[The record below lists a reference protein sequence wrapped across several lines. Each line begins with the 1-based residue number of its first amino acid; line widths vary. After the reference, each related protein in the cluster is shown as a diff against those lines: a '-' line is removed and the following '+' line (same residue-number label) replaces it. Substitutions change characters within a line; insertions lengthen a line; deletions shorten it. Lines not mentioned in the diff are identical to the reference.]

1 MIEKDFSIV
10 TPEIEKLADM
20 ARLNSRIDPDL
31 YDKYAVKRGL
41 RDIKG
46 NGVLTGLT
54 EISEIIAKK
63 PDEEGNLIPCDGE
76 LYYRGINIQDL
87 INGFVS
93 EGRFGFEETVYLLL
107 FGKLPSRSE
116 LDSFNSII
124 GYYRSIPQNFVRDII
139 MKKPSRDIM
148 NALARS
154 VLTLY
159 SYDDCADDTSL
170 PNVLRQSIQLIAEFP
185 MLICYNYIAYE
196 YYHNG
201 MGLHINPP
209 KPELSTAETIL
220 QLLRIDQS
228 YTETEAKVLDMALVL
243 HAEHGGGNNSTFT
256 THVVTSS

>member
-41 RDIKG
+41 RDING

-116 LDSFNSII
+116 LDSFNGII

-154 VLTLY
+154 APYLHFIHMMTAPTTQACRMFFVSPYSLLQSFLCLY
-159 SYDDCADDTSL
+159 A
-170 PNVLRQSIQLIAEFP
+170 II
-185 MLICYNYIAYE
+185 I
-196 YYHNG
+196 
-201 MGLHINPP
+201 LHMNIII
-209 KPELSTAETIL
+209 TAWDFI
-220 QLLRIDQS
+220 
-228 YTETEAKVLDMALVL
+228 
-243 HAEHGGGNNSTFT
+243 
-256 THVVTSS
+256 

>member
-1 MIEKDFSIV
+1 MQ
-10 TPEIEKLADM
+10 
-20 ARLNSRIDPDL
+20 
-31 YDKYAVKRGL
+31 
-41 RDIKG
+41 
-46 NGVLTGLT
+46 
-54 EISEIIAKK
+54 K

-116 LDSFNSII
+116 LDSFNGII

-209 KPELSTAETIL
+209 S
-220 QLLRIDQS
+220 QS
-228 YTETEAKVLDMALVL
+228 FLPQRLYFSFS
-243 HAEHGGGNNSTFT
+243 G
-256 THVVTSS
+256 

>member
-41 RDIKG
+41 RDING

-116 LDSFNSII
+116 LDSFNGII

-185 MLICYNYIAYE
+185 MLICYN
-196 YYHNG
+196 
-201 MGLHINPP
+201 
-209 KPELSTAETIL
+209 
-220 QLLRIDQS
+220 
-228 YTETEAKVLDMALVL
+228 
-243 HAEHGGGNNSTFT
+243 
-256 THVVTSS
+256 

>member
-93 EGRFGFEETVYLLL
+93 
-107 FGKLPSRSE
+107 
-116 LDSFNSII
+116 
-124 GYYRSIPQNFVRDII
+124 
-139 MKKPSRDIM
+139 
-148 NALARS
+148 
-154 VLTLY
+154 
-159 SYDDCADDTSL
+159 
-170 PNVLRQSIQLIAEFP
+170 
-185 MLICYNYIAYE
+185 
-196 YYHNG
+196 
-201 MGLHINPP
+201 
-209 KPELSTAETIL
+209 
-220 QLLRIDQS
+220 
-228 YTETEAKVLDMALVL
+228 
-243 HAEHGGGNNSTFT
+243 
-256 THVVTSS
+256 